1 MTRTSTHGIPIDSV
15 SLDQLPQ
22 ETPLNYDEIAKLVG
36 SLYIDANHK
45 VKNVQEQAKS
55 LIESLQ
61 GRISDLTEENSR
73 LKEEIQRQNNDH
85 NNRAQQLAQHGN
97 EVKTSKNNIGSN

>member
-1 MTRTSTHGIPIDSV
+1 MNSVLNQSQPHGIPIDSV

-22 ETPLNYDEIAKLVG
+22 ESPLNYDEISRLVG

-55 LIESLQ
+55 LIESLR
-61 GRISDLTEENSR
+61 GRINDLTEENSR
-73 LKEEIQRQNNDH
+73 LKEELKRPNN
-85 NNRAQQLAQHGN
+85 GN
-97 EVKTSKNNIGSN
+97 DRE